1 MQIRL
6 RTALRRIAT
15 LFLFLAFTWGAQAQ
29 SLPIDVSLSL
39 SDDAPALGQQVT
51 VKLEVTPSIDLYDT
65 VVQFET
71 EGGITLQG
79 GGQIN
84 VGALTADETTSYST
98 QAELSGEG
106 KGIIRGRITAA
117 EEHGGQTFGMKRAR
131 YLLIYSEQTYV
142 SFSFTEARIDSL
154 RQATSS
160 KAKAKSTQEALKEIT
175 TIEVKPDTT
184 SGRAKSA
191 EGKAENTSLSGT
203 IEWTDKSGGTH
214 GLPFTEVEVFDE
226 NENILADD
234 KTDENGTYQVS
245 IPQSADKIFIRVETK
260 HDAFQVKSPSPLTG
274 TTLFGSLYRAE
285 SKPAIEVPRS
295 GVLSLIIPNTTERD
309 RAFSVHAAM
318 IEAVS
323 YARNLNNGSYL
334 DEVDVEYPAS
344 SSLLIRLFQNVFDFD
359 KAGSYYCGDGGPI
372 DLPISAANCIQAQ
385 NDARDFISI
394 ERSDA
399 FDWDVIHHEYG
410 HHISA
415 EFSLDKSP
423 GGPHSFSQNL
433 IGTEYLDLKLTELTR
448 SKDQG
453 TRLAWGEG
461 LATYLGLLIQR
472 ERNLGSLNISSVG
485 NTSYEDDGIKLGN
498 IEINSNFQGISRGED
513 DELSVSSILWDLY
526 DEGVES
532 RGSLTV
538 DDVQLGDQGVWNI
551 LTSSNP
557 VRLSGFLNSLTS
569 NKPSSTKARY
579 GAIFTEHNVA
589 PSPDPPPGPLP
600 PDGGGVTL
608 RWEANGG
615 GPSFRNNEF
624 RVKFYTSDFSNLLY
638 ESPLITTGS
647 SKNQASY
654 KPSSSTFRNEI
665 FDGTDEAR
673 WVVEAKQTDPPETGP
688 YLSRARTLVKTD
700 CPFTASISNLDGQLK
715 QVPGTPAVF
724 AGVDVEENGSPA
736 QGLDRS
742 DFSVAEDGRLITN
755 FGFNRPSQSGS
766 RLADIVFIVDNS
778 GSMGPEQGD
787 VESNIRAFVDALI
800 ANNVDFA
807 LGLTRYGQS
816 GDGGRPI
823 IENNGVL
830 VQDANQFKNDILSR
844 NRTSGAR
851 EPGYHAIVQSAS
863 QFAFRPGSKKIFVIA
878 TDERPDQ
885 GYSSQSDALNAL
897 TNNDITLYASTRS
910 SLNGRFRS
918 LTDATGGQIF
928 GIRQDFSSVANSI
941 TSQVSSTYV
950 LSYLS
955 PTPFLGGVVENSRE
969 VTVSVSGQDCVV
981 TASDTYVPGNVPL
994 VKPTTATS
1002 NLSNQA
1008 QPNNSNLTISAS
1020 IATFSGPSI
1029 QSAQLFYRTASS
1041 NSAYSSVSM
1050 QPASNAS
1057 SSVTAK
1063 GSSKAA
1069 PVVYEATIPASDVQ
1083 SPGLDY
1089 YITVSDGQSTVTT
1102 PSTDPQS
1109 NPLQVA
1115 VLPNEPPQIAHT
1127 KPTTLLPQDP
1137 VRIGAEV
1144 TDATNALTGVNLFYR
1159 QRGQI
1164 TYTELTMDNPSGD
1177 TYRATI
1183 PGEDVT
1189 EFGIEYYIQATDDF
1203 GVSNTIGTADD
1214 PVLVEPSAP
1223 CVASDFTEVVNDA
1236 ERRVEITIEDANGIS
1251 SASFTDDQ
1259 GNPFLNNLD
1268 VSLVSATDQN
1278 GNPVDFT
1285 RDTPGDDVF
1294 WSAGDANS
1302 QPAEVVMH
1310 LKQADPSVAEAGY
1323 FLRTTNDCGVTTVID
1338 PPHNFEMEV
1347 APAQFSLD
1355 GNYPNPFSGRTTFQI
1370 GVPAREH
1377 VTLTVYD
1384 VMGRRVATVMD
1395 KAVPAGIH
1403 QITWQGRSNGQPL
1416 SSGIYFYRIEAG
1428 DFVQTRRMTLV
1439 R

>member
-6 RTALRRIAT
+6 RTALQCIAT
-15 LFLFLAFTWGAQAQ
+15 LFLFLTFTLGAQAQ

-39 SDDAPALGQQVT
+39 SDDTPALGQQMT
-51 VKLEVTPSIDLYDT
+51 ATLEVTPSINLYDA
-65 VVQFET
+65 VIHFET
-71 EGGITLQG
+71 EGGITPQN
-79 GGQIN
+79 GGQVN
-84 VGALTADETTSYST
+84 VGSISEGETASYSVSI
-98 QAELSGEG
+98 QLEEEGEAV
-106 KGIIRGRITAA
+106 I
-117 EEHGGQTFGMKRAR
+117 HGGIEAAKERGAEKFGDFRS
-131 YLLIYSEQTYV
+131 YYFLIYQQQTYV
-142 SFSFTEARIDSL
+142 SPSSFIAARIDSL
-154 RQATSS
+154 DQATG
-160 KAKAKSTQEALKEIT
+160 KAAKSPTYLQKLQDIA
-175 TIEVKPDTT
+175 TIKVTPDTT
-184 SGRAKSA
+184 TKKIDTTAHRKSS
-191 EGKAENTSLSGT
+191 EVIVGGQVT
-203 IEWTDKSGGTH
+203 WTDREDNQHGLRFSEVEIIDSGGNVLASGQADEDGNYSISLQTSN
-214 GLPFTEVEVFDE
+214 PIDIKVRVTTATEGFK
-226 NENILADD
+226 L
-234 KTDENGTYQVS
+234 YM
-245 IPQSADKIFIRVETK
+245 
-260 HDAFQVKSPSPLTG
+260 TG
-274 TTLFGSLYRAE
+274 GNVLYRAE
-285 SKPAIEVPRS
+285 STLQEDISPGQSFPLNLAI
-295 GVLSLIIPNTTERD
+295 GKK
-309 RAFSVHAAM
+309 RAFSVHASLVESSEYVKELEGSFISPVNVVYPHNVM
-318 IEAVS
+318 
-323 YARNLNNGSYL
+323 RNGNLHNGS
-334 DEVDVEYPAS
+334 
-344 SSLLIRLFQNVFDFD
+344 F
-359 KAGSYYCGDGGPI
+359 YCGSTILDFELGWNPKCIFNETIYIDNDDGH
-372 DLPISAANCIQAQ
+372 
-385 NDARDFISI
+385 
-394 ERSDA
+394 
-399 FDWDVIHHEYG
+399 DWDVIHHEFG
-410 HHISA
+410 HYVQDIFDIS
-415 EFSLDKSP
+415 KSP
-423 GGPHSFSQNL
+423 GGSHCVGDNL
-433 IGTEYLDLKLTELTR
+433 SEERCLQAVSPPNKSE
-448 SKDQG
+448 G

-461 LATYLGLLIQR
+461 WATYFALSLQK
-472 ERNLGSLNISSVG
+472 ERNL
-485 NTSYEDDGIKLGN
+485 
-498 IEINSNFQGISRGED
+498 
-513 DELSVSSILWDLY
+513 
-526 DEGVES
+526 
-532 RGSLTV
+532 
-538 DDVQLGDQGVWNI
+538 VQLGINPDPSKTDQNGNPIPEVGDLRYTDKPIGGGQGLEIKIERFDSNGINEDNEIAVQRVLWDIYDGKQESKDDIELSASDLWTVVKDEKPETLSDVVSALKEKEFNN
-551 LTSSNP
+551 TSSIAE
-557 VRLSGFLNSLTS
+557 L
-569 NKPSSTKARY
+569 
-579 GAIFTEHNVA
+579 GAILAKHRIA
-589 PSPDPPPGPLP
+589 PAPIRPSANKELP
-600 PDGGGVTL
+600 PDGAGTVFEWDT
-608 RWEANGG
+608 NGG
-615 GPSFRNNEF
+615 GSAFRNDEF
-624 RVKFYTSDFSNLLY
+624 RVQFWSRDFSQLLH
-638 ESPLITTGS
+638 ESPLITT
-647 SKNQASY
+647 
-654 KPSSSTFRNEI
+654 SSTDLTATYTPSAGVFLNDI
-665 FDGTDEAR
+665 FGNYSEVK
-673 WVVEAKQTDPPETGP
+673 WLVVGKQTDSPETGP
-688 YLSRARTLVKTD
+688 YVSPAKTITRAQD
-700 CPFTASISNLDGQLK
+700 CPALTASISNLDGQLN
-715 QVPGTPAVF
+715 QVPGFPTVF
-724 AGVDVEENGSPA
+724 AGIDVEENGNPA
-736 QGLDRS
+736 LSFDRR
-742 DFSVAEDGRLITN
+742 DFSISEQGQLITN
-755 FGFNRPSQSGS
+755 FGFNQPSQSGS

-778 GSMGPEQGD
+778 GSMGGEQGD
-787 VESNIRAFVDALI
+787 VERNIRTFVDALI

-816 GDGGRPI
+816 GRRGRPI

-844 NRTSGAR
+844 NRTSGGR
-851 EPGYHAIVQSAS
+851 EPGYNAIVQSAS

-878 TDERPDQ
+878 TDESPDQ
-885 GYSSQSDALNAL
+885 GYSSQGDALSAL

-910 SLNGRFRS
+910 FLNGRFRS

-941 TSQVSSTYV
+941 TSQVSSTYI

-955 PTPFLGGVVENSRE
+955 PTPFLGGVVGNSRE
-969 VTVSVSGQDCVV
+969 VTVSVSGQDCAV
-981 TASDTYVPGNVPL
+981 TARDNYVPGNVPL

-1008 QPNNSNLTISAS
+1008 QPNNANLTISAS

-1041 NSAYSSVSM
+1041 SSVYSSVSM
-1050 QPASNAS
+1050 QPVSNAS

-1069 PVVYEATIPASDVQ
+1069 PVLYEATIPASDVQ
-1083 SPGLDY
+1083 SPGLNY

-1127 KPTTLLPQDP
+1127 KPTTLLPKDP

-1144 TDATNALTGVNLFYR
+1144 TDATNALTSVNMFYR

-1203 GVSNTIGTADD
+1203 GVSNTIGTADN

-1236 ERRVEITIEDANGIS
+1236 ERRVEITVKDANGIS

-1259 GNPFLNNLD
+1259 GNPFLNNLE

-1278 GNPVDFT
+1278 GNPVDFA

-1294 WSAGDANS
+1294 WSAGGANS

-1384 VMGRRVATVMD
+1384 VMGRRVATVLD
-1395 KAVPAGIH
+1395 KAVPAGTH
-1403 QITWQGRSNGQPL
+1403 QITWQGQSKGQPL